1 MLSQSGVLVFSTSIR
16 RLTRKETSLVRNHE
30 DRGLVSS
37 IHQISSRHKLSLFVH
52 HPRLTDTQSPH
63 AVITRLCLAA
73 LTAWKAMLLSSQS
86 PCGLTLKRAM
96 CLFHGTLATLS
107 ESQLSG
113 SPYWMRKCPSSLRF
127 NFFLSVQPADWAT
140 PRRCIPPFDRRLPS
154 PDDVLGANSS
164 YRKPCLNRSSSARA
178 ASLRLIP
185 GILDNYPRS
194 KSCYLLL
201 RASRS
206 AVLMS
211 DSGAPKG

>member
-1 MLSQSGVLVFSTSIR
+1 MYLQST
-16 RLTRKETSLVRNHE
+16 KSLVATNSRY
-30 DRGLVSS
+30 SS
-37 IHQISSRHKLSLFVH
+37 IIHASWIPNLRMPLLPGSVLRPLQRGKRCFCLH
-52 HPRLTDTQSPH
+52 TQG
-63 AVITRLCLAA
+63 
-73 LTAWKAMLLSSQS
+73 KS

-113 SPYWMRKCPSSLRF
+113 SPYWMRKCPSSLGF